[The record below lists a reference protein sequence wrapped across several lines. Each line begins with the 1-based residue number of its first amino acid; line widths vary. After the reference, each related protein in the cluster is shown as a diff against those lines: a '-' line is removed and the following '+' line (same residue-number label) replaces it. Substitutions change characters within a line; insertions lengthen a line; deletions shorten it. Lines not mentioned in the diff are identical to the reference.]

1 MSSVFIRELNKTV
14 EGARDEEGMTKKDP
28 KFRREVAK
36 CIRKVRRKMRLAAEM
51 GRYTAYIEFFV
62 FGLRFAAAKEAC
74 RILSEAYGESGATFE
89 CENVFGVSV
98 MVRW

>member
-1 MSSVFIRELNKTV
+1 M
-14 EGARDEEGMTKKDP
+14 ARCIKEV
-28 KFRREVAK
+28 RRE
-36 CIRKVRRKMRLAAEM
+36 MRWAAEM
-51 GRYTAYIEFFV
+51 GKRAAYIEFIV
-62 FGLRFAAAKEAC
+62 FGLSFAAAKEAC